1 MLGQPPPFALAS
13 SSFRFRALVSHAGR
27 AALGGDRE
35 VALACF
41 GAARL
46 AAAMLPP
53 YLLSP
58 TDVSARSAAM
68 KQWVASISLPNPAR
82 HAVTTVIDAVSAGNK
97 AAAANAIEHLIKVA
111 GTQLDAPAIAELHEL
126 AKELG

>member
-1 MLGQPPPFALAS
+1 MLGQPPPFALANP
-13 SSFRFRALVSHAGR
+13 SFRFRALVSHAGR

-58 TDVSARSAAM
+58 TDVSARAAAM
-68 KQWVASISLPNPAR
+68 KQWLASIALQNAAR
-82 HAVTTVIDAVSAGNK
+82 HAVTAVIDAVSAGNK
-97 AAAANAIEHLIKVA
+97 GAAANGIDHLIKVVA
-111 GTQLDAPAIAELHEL
+111 PHLDPPSITELREL
-126 AKELG
+126 ARELT

>member
-1 MLGQPPPFALAS
+1 MLGQPPPFALANP
-13 SSFRFRALVSHAGR
+13 SFRFRALVSHAGR

-58 TDVSARSAAM
+58 ADVTTRAAAM
-68 KQWVASISLPNPAR
+68 KQWAASIALHNSAR
-82 HAVTTVIDAVSAGNK
+82 HAVTAVIDAVSAGNK
-97 AAAANAIEHLIKVA
+97 AAAAHGIENLIKVA
-111 GTQLDAPAIAELHEL
+111 GPQLDPPSIAELREL
-126 AKELG
+126 ARDLT

>member
-1 MLGQPPPFALAS
+1 MLGQPPPFALANPT
-13 SSFRFRALVSHAGR
+13 FRFRALVSHAGR

-46 AAAMLPP
+46 AVAMLPP

-58 TDVSARSAAM
+58 TDVATRSGAM
-68 KQWVASISLPNPAR
+68 KQWVASIALPNSAR
-82 HAVTTVIDAVSAGNK
+82 HAVTAVIDAVSSGNK
-97 AAAANAIEHLIKVA
+97 GAASSGIEHLIKVA
-111 GTQLDAPAIAELHEL
+111 GPQLDPPSIAELHEL

>member
-1 MLGQPPPFALAS
+1 MLGQPPPFALANP
-13 SSFRFRALVSHAGR
+13 SFRFRALVSHAGR

-41 GAARL
+41 GTARL

-58 TDVSARSAAM
+58 TDVSARAAAM
-68 KQWVASISLPNPAR
+68 KQWVASIALPNSAR
-82 HAVTTVIDAVSAGNK
+82 HAVTAVIDAVSAGNK
-97 AAAANAIEHLIKVA
+97 GAASAGIEHLVKVA
-111 GTQLDAPAIAELHEL
+111 GPQLDPPSIAELHEL
-126 AKELG
+126 ARELA